1 MHWFTLHDERTR
13 PLRGCVLTSWRRCA
27 TRTGQDKA
35 LWVPTAL
42 CVLSRVGVGP
52 ALELWLRQAAV
63 VLREDVRREDV
74 SLRRRLVQLA
84 DEVVQSLRF

>member
-1 MHWFTLHDERTR
+1 M
-13 PLRGCVLTSWRRCA
+13 LTSWRRCSSNA
-27 TRTGQDKA
+27 GQDKA

-84 DEVVQSLRF
+84 DEAPKPARASYRST